1 LGSEICD
8 PRHVA
13 RLRSLPATAL
23 FRRWGEVTVTRGA
36 FFWHGRGVTAESGT
50 HAIRGGTED
59 RVSRR
64 TPVLVLCALEE
75 PLIRAWQSV
84 VASVDG
90 PLRVH
95 HGSVLD
101 VAADAVVSPANSY
114 GWMRGGIDAVYA
126 RAFPEVE
133 QSVRSAVLAYHGG
146 ELPIGEAVVVPTG
159 EPAPAWLISA
169 PTMRE
174 PGERLPEDTV
184 HPYLAARAVF
194 LQWRDGR
201 LEQGPGVRQAVDT
214 IAMPGLGTGVGGVA
228 PHTCARQVAAAWQEV
243 FGGR

>member
-1 LGSEICD
+1 MVTLGGI
-8 PRHVA
+8 
-13 RLRSLPATAL
+13 
-23 FRRWGEVTVTRGA
+23 
-36 FFWHGRGVTAESGT
+36 FWHGIGVTADSGT
-50 HAIRGGTED
+50 HATSQGTDEKF
-59 RVSRR
+59 
-64 TPVLVLCALEE
+64 TPHTPALVLCAVDE
-75 PLIRAWQSV
+75 PLAHAWQSV
-84 VASVDG
+84 VDRVG
-90 PLRVH
+90 GRTRVH

-101 VAADAVVSPANSY
+101 VAAEAVVSPANSH

-133 QSVRSAVLAYHGG
+133 QNVRSAVLAYHGG
-146 ELPIGEAVVVPTG
+146 ELPLGESVIVPTG

-194 LQWRDGR
+194 LLWRDGR
-201 LEQGPGVRQAVDT
+201 LEHGVEVRRVIDT
-214 IAMPGLGTGVGGVA
+214 IAMPGLGTGVGGVS
-228 PHTCARQVAAAWQEV
+228 PETCARQVTAAWNEV